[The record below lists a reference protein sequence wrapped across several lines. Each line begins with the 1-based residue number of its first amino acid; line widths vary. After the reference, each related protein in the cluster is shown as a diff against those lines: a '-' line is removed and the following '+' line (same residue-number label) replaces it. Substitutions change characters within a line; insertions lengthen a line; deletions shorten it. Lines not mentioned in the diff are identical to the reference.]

1 METKIEQHRMLSSSI
16 RETYARARS
25 VFRECASSISDPS
38 LSWIEIM
45 VLNDLFTH
53 RKEKTSAREVAA
65 RLRLSKASLS
75 QNLALLDAKGMV
87 GSRTS
92 TKDRR
97 VKWLY
102 LTKRGEEW
110 ITRVHTS
117 FDSLVLRMG
126 EGISPEE
133 REVALRVLEKIRENC
148 GLLSREQKERKRLS
162 AENEEG
168 GKE

>member
-1 METKIEQHRMLSSSI
+1 METKIEQHRLLSSSI
-16 RETYARARS
+16 RETYVRARS
-25 VFRECASSISDPS
+25 VFRECASGISDPN

-45 VLNDLFTH
+45 VLNDLYAH
-53 RKEKTSAREVAA
+53 RKEKTSARDVAA
-65 RLRLSKASLS
+65 RIRLSKASLS
-75 QNLALLDAKGMV
+75 QNLALLEAKGMV
-87 GSRTS
+87 GDKVS

-102 LTKRGEEW
+102 LTSKGEEW
-110 ITRVHTS
+110 ITRVHSS

-133 REVALRVLEKIRENC
+133 REVTLRVLEKVRENC
-148 GLLSREQKERKRLS
+148 RLLSLEEKERKRLADES
-162 AENEEG
+162 MEG

>member
-25 VFRECASSISDPS
+25 VFRECASGISDPS
-38 LSWIEIM
+38 LSWIEVM
-45 VLNDLFTH
+45 VLNDLFAH
-53 RKEKTSAREVAA
+53 RKEKTSARDVSA

-87 GSRTS
+87 GNRTS

-102 LTKRGEEW
+102 LTSKGEEW
-110 ITRVHTS
+110 IMKVHSS

-126 EGISPEE
+126 EGITPEE
-133 REVALRVLEKIRENC
+133 REITLRVLEKVRENC
-148 GLLSREQKERKRLS
+148 RLLSKEEKERKRLS
-162 AENEEG
+162 VSNQEG
-168 GKE
+168 GDE